1 VCRLYDERLESE
13 VWRLKDFELR
23 KTKAFCRLC
32 ECTSEDEMVVI
43 PFRYSGKSAPIIL
56 CKGCVKHLNEAVFND
71 AAK

>member
-1 VCRLYDERLESE
+1 M
-13 VWRLKDFELR
+13 KQFEIR

-32 ECTSEDEMVVI
+32 EFTSADEMIVI
-43 PFRYSGKSAPIIL
+43 PFYYSGKSAPIIL